1 MVANTVLYVQ
11 YKAARG
17 EEIGETAVEGEVSG
31 DYVSLAVNE
40 KNDQVPTKK
49 DANGGVIYIIF

>member
-40 KNDQVPTKK
+40 KKTTFLLRRMLMEVL
-49 DANGGVIYIIF
+49 VI